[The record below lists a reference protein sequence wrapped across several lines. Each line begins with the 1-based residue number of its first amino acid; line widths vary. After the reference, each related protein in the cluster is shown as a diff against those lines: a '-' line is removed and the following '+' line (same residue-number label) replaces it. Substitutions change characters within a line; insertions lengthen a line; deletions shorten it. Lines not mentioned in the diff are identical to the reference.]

1 MLLVKK
7 KTNGKLTVKLRNNI
21 YSSCFLKFDI
31 SKNYFYFK
39 DTVTANQKYRN
50 YIWMYVFKTLGLVVL
65 FI

>member
-1 MLLVKK
+1 LVKK

-50 YIWMYVFKTLGLVVL
+50 YI
-65 FI
+65 